1 MTKRNEA
8 LTLIYRSVAH
18 RATISETVFVQAL
31 QDWEVTPVYDGGEV
45 IGGVLSKDNE
55 IHIGVERPF
64 HFSGRRYIREVLQKT
79 IDKYGFAITT
89 VQPQNSGGL
98 RFCKR
103 LGFVE
108 IGERGGNILLRCDR
122 SNYK

>member
-1 MTKRNEA
+1 MREEA
-8 LTLIYRSVAH
+8 LQKIYNSVSG
-18 RATISETVFVQAL
+18 RASFSAGAFCAAL
-31 QDWEVTPVYDGGEV
+31 ADWEVTPVFDAGEI

-98 RFCKR
+98 KFCKR

-108 IGERGGNILLRCDR
+108 IGERAGNILLRCDR